1 MNKKLDPGLRSR
13 LRSARSLNKTAAV
26 PHDHIESTASERVGI
41 IVEFT
46 GNLDDLTA
54 IGFERHSLV
63 QHPTKGYKIATGLI
77 PLDRL
82 DDLASIGHVVQVE
95 GPRRMY
101 RELNYSLPEIRA
113 TAVHTGTPSRKGDG
127 IVVGIIDSG
136 IDWRHGSFVKEDGTS
151 RILAIWDQLLPFRA
165 GDTSGPNGIG
175 VVYVRDQIT
184 QALRNNPAAVR
195 TRDLDA
201 SNKRDGHGTHVAGIA
216 AGNGRPPTCCHI
228 TQTYVG
234 VAPHADLIVVRYDY
248 TDADEIGENQRLVEA
263 LDYIFTFLDS
273 IDKPKVINISQ
284 GDNLGPHDGTSAVE
298 RAIDAHVEVGDF
310 LHIPHI
316 VVKSAGNEGES
327 NRHVHG
333 TVPGLDNI
341 DIEFKVPEGREF
353 ETFLDLWYDRG
364 GELNLTVTAPGGAN
378 SGTVNH
384 GTDHPPTPASPPFIA
399 NPTATANR
407 QSRVEID
414 GTING
419 EHNRDNNF
427 RITIHDPVRGALPD
441 GDWKL
446 NLANPNFGDVTFH
459 CWIERGIN
467 TPTFLPPKSPPD
479 GKIRSTVDSTLSI
492 PGTAAQV
499 IAVANHQ
506 SRTSCCDCWPSTGIE
521 SSSSRGPVARGA
533 GTNRKPDIAA
543 PGLEITSAKA
553 DAANLRGNC
562 CSCCPDAC
570 CCLYEDLT
578 GTSMAA
584 PHVTG
589 AIALLLEENPRLTR
603 ADIVRH
609 LQATARDRPAGG
621 WDTTW
626 GGGKL
631 NIEAAIAAVRA
642 EAGGGGGGGGG
653 PHMLPPVDLTGVAF
667 SGRRAS
673 DYSPLRSSPI
683 SGFTRDRLDESEPA
697 SQRFPPWFRIIRAKL
712 RTLPEGEQ
720 VAAVISRHFSEVRRL
735 INSNRRIAAMW
746 HRATGPIL
754 LRRVM
759 QGAIDPDVEVSIAG
773 ETQRQYLDRFFDQ
786 LVRYGS
792 KRLRERIERYRS
804 TVLAMIETPL
814 AAMVDGQQR
823 GRA

>member
-1 MNKKLDPGLRSR
+1 MNKKLDPGLRAR
-13 LRSARSLNKTAAV
+13 LRSTRGRNEAEGAPQDRSAG
-26 PHDHIESTASERVGI
+26 ERIGI

-46 GNLDDLTA
+46 GSLDDLTA
-54 IGFERHSLV
+54 VGFERHSLV

-82 DDLASIGHVVQVE
+82 DDLASIEHVVEVE
-95 GPRRMY
+95 GPRRMHP
-101 RELNYSLPEIRA
+101 ELNYSLPEIHA
-113 TAVHTGTPSRKGDG
+113 TAVHTGAPSRKGEG
-127 IVVGIIDSG
+127 VVVGIIDSG
-136 IDWRHGSFVKEDGTS
+136 IDWRHGSFVKDDGTS
-151 RILAIWDQLLPFRA
+151 RILAIWDQMLPFRA
-165 GDTSGPNGIG
+165 GDTRGPNNIG

-184 QALRNNPAAVR
+184 QALQGNGTIR
-195 TRDLDA
+195 TRDVDA
-201 SNKRDGHGTHVAGIA
+201 RNKRDGHGTHVAGIA
-216 AGNGRPPTCCHI
+216 AGNGRPATCCHVGR
-228 TQTYVG
+228 TYVG
-234 VAPHADLIVVRYDY
+234 VAPNADLIVVRYDY
-248 TDADEIGENQRLVEA
+248 SHSDEIGENQRLLQA
-263 LDYIFTFLDS
+263 LEYIFSFLDS

-284 GDNLGPHDGTSAVE
+284 GDNLGPHDGTSLVE
-298 RAIDAHVEVGDF
+298 RAVDADVEVGD
-310 LHIPHI
+310 LLGPRRI
-316 VVKSAGNEGES
+316 VVKSAGNEGAAL
-327 NRHVHG
+327 RHVQG
-333 TVPGLDNI
+333 SVPGLDNI
-341 DIEFKVPEGREF
+341 DIEFKVPEGLEF
-353 ETFLDLWYDRG
+353 EAFLDLWYDRAG
-364 GELNLTVTAPGGAN
+364 ALNLTVTAPGGTS

-384 GTDHPPTPASPPFIA
+384 GTDSSFIA
-399 NPTATANR
+399 NPTAAANR
-407 QSRVEID
+407 RSRVEID
-414 GTING
+414 ATING
-419 EHNRDNNF
+419 EHSRDNNF
-427 RITIHDPVRGALPD
+427 RITIHDPARGTLPN
-441 GDWKL
+441 GDWRF
-446 NLANPNFGDVTFH
+446 NLANPNFGDVAFH
-459 CWIERGIN
+459 CWIERGTN
-467 TPTFLPPKSPPD
+467 TPRFLPPKSPPD
-479 GKIRSTVDSTLSI
+479 AKVRASLDSTLSI
-492 PGTAAQV
+492 PGTSAQV

-521 SSSSRGPVARGA
+521 PSSSRGPVARGA
-533 GTNRKPDIAA
+533 LANRKPDIAA

-553 DAANLRGNC
+553 DVANFRGNC

-642 EAGGGGGGGGG
+642 EAGGGGGGGG
-653 PHMLPPVDLTGVAF
+653 PNMHPPVVLDGVAF

-673 DYSPLRSSPI
+673 DFSPLRSSPI
-683 SGFTRDRLDESEPA
+683 NSFFRDRLDESESA
-697 SQRFPPWFRIIRAKL
+697 FHQFPPWFRILRARL
-712 RTLPEGEQ
+712 RILPEGEQ
-720 VAAVISRHFSEVRRL
+720 VAAAVSRHFSEVRRL

-754 LRRVM
+754 LRRVL
-759 QGAIDPDVEVSIAG
+759 QGAMDPDADVSIAG
-773 ETQRQYLDRFFDQ
+773 EAQRQYLDRFFDQ
-786 LVRYGS
+786 LLRYGS
-792 KRLRERIERYRS
+792 KRLRERIERHRS

>member
-13 LRSARSLNKTAAV
+13 LRSARSRSEAKAA
-26 PHDHIESTASERVGI
+26 PQDQPDNIAGERIGI

-46 GNLDDLTA
+46 GSLDELTA
-54 IGFERHSLV
+54 VGFERHSLV

-77 PLDRL
+77 SLDRL
-82 DDLASIGHVVQVE
+82 DDLAAIDHVVEVE
-95 GPRRMY
+95 GPRRMHQ
-101 RELNYSLPEIRA
+101 ELNYSLPEIHA
-113 TAVHTGTPSRKGDG
+113 NAVHTGTPSRKGDG
-127 IVVGIIDSG
+127 VVIGIIDSG

-151 RILAIWDQLLPFRA
+151 RILAIWDQMLPFQA
-165 GDTSGPNGIG
+165 GDTRGPNNVG

-184 QALRNNPAAVR
+184 QALQGNGTVR
-195 TRDLDA
+195 TRDVNA
-201 SNKRDGHGTHVAGIA
+201 RNETNGHGTHVAGIA
-216 AGNGRPPTCCHI
+216 AGSGRPPTCCHV

-234 VAPHADLIVVRYDY
+234 VAPNAELIVVRYDHSHS
-248 TDADEIGENQRLVEA
+248 DEIGENQRLLQA
-263 LDYIFTFLDS
+263 LEYIFGFLDS

-284 GDNLGPHDGTSAVE
+284 GDNLGPHDGTSLVE
-298 RAIDAHVEVGDF
+298 RAIDADVELGDF
-310 LHIPHI
+310 LGPRRI
-316 VVKSAGNEGES
+316 VVKSAGNEGVAL
-327 NRHVHG
+327 RHVQG
-333 TVPGLDNI
+333 SVPGLDNI
-341 DIEFKVPEGREF
+341 DIEFKVPEGLES
-353 ETFLDLWYDRG
+353 EAVLDLWYERAG
-364 GELNLTVTAPGGAN
+364 TLNLTVTAPGGTN

-384 GTDHPPTPASPPFIA
+384 GTDSSFIA
-399 NPTATANR
+399 NPAAVANR
-407 QSRVEID
+407 RSRVEID
-414 GTING
+414 ATING
-419 EHNRDNNF
+419 EHNRENNF
-427 RITIHDPVRGALPD
+427 RITIHDPARGTLPN
-441 GDWKL
+441 GDWML
-446 NLANPNFGDVTFH
+446 NLANPNFGDVAFH
-459 CWIERGIN
+459 CWIERGTN
-467 TPTFLPPKSPPD
+467 TPRFLPPTSPPD
-479 GKIRSTVDSTLSI
+479 DKVRASLDSTLSI

-506 SRTSCCDCWPSTGIE
+506 SRTSCCNCWPSTGIE
-521 SSSSRGPVARGA
+521 PSSSRGPVARGA
-533 GTNRKPDIAA
+533 ATNRKPDIAA

-562 CSCCPDAC
+562 CDCCPDAC
-570 CCLYEDLT
+570 CCLYKDLN

-642 EAGGGGGGGGG
+642 AAGGGGGGGGG
-653 PHMLPPVDLTGVAF
+653 PNMLPPGALHEPAF
-667 SGRRAS
+667 DGRRAS
-673 DYSPLRSSPI
+673 DFSPLRSSPI

-697 SQRFPPWFRIIRAKL
+697 SQQFPPWFRIIRARL
-712 RTLPEGEQ
+712 MALPEGEQ

-754 LRRVM
+754 LRRVL
-759 QGAIDPDVEVSIAG
+759 QGAIDANVEVSIAG

-814 AAMVDGQQR
+814 AAMVDGQQK